1 MTRSI
6 ITVLQP
12 WQRRRYDLKKDEFL
26 IEFSKIIK
34 VPVDQ
39 ITENEAL
46 GTTPSWDSF
55 AHVEILILL
64 EKEFEIEIDEN
75 TLNWYISLNRILKLL
90 N

>member
-46 GTTPSWDSF
+46 RSD
-55 AHVEILILL
+55 ILISISSINFDADLKSLKTGIRITIFINLL
-64 EKEFEIEIDEN
+64 
-75 TLNWYISLNRILKLL
+75 SLSV
-90 N
+90 